1 MKNTGTFKMLQKLME
16 MKRNR
21 QYFDE
26 ENILYYQASQVALL
40 PKNRNTTVS
49 LDGEPVVGIPPAFFR
64 TYRNALTIKS
74 ESIV

>member
-1 MKNTGTFKMLQKLME
+1 ME

-49 LDGEPVVGIPPAFFR
+49 LDGEPVGVLPAYSR
-64 TYRNALTIKS
+64 TYHNALTIKS
-74 ESIV
+74 ESVV